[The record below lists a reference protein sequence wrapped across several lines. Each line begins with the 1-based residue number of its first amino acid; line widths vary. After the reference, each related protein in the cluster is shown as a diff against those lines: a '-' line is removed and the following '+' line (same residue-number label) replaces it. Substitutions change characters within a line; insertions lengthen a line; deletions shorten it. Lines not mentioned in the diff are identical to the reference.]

1 MDSKIRI
8 DEITAQ
14 ILSIDD
20 QIQSLSAQKRVLLH
34 EKSVLRDEILSQAN
48 EPTEEWEKD
57 TFSWF
62 RSLQKGL
69 EDLFG
74 FKEFRSKQLPAMNAL
89 LSAFDKGFALVVSP
103 LISLMEDQ
111 DQVDSIHKNMT
122 CDKSTLRLIYVTPE
136 PVDDVFLSWGLTAT
150 LTGSVL
156 KDVRE
161 MLNIPDCV
169 VFKASLDRPNIH
181 YRVMLKPS
189 STDTDILYKLITKD
203 FKNQCGIVYVLTIK
217 QAETSLERI
226 EISWRSCCC
235 GRKERLKIV
244 IATTAFGMGIDKSN
258 VRFVIHYNLP
268 KSVDNFYQESGRAGR
283 DGSLSYSI
291 VLFNF
296 DDIFKSSVMAFTEK
310 SGINNL
316 YRIVEYCISTTK
328 CRRTFLSNY
337 FGNNWGGEVRCDKMC
352 DHCDKSLLSVEMDI
366 STVSN
371 RNPECSQTS
380 IQHGAE
386 AKVAVCTLNQW
397 SLDFEGNFQRIIT
410 SIRDAK
416 ASGAKLRS
424 GPELEVTGYNC
435 QDHFYESD
443 TLLHAWEVVASL
455 LNDSSTSGILVDVGI
470 PIMHKNQKRMFVISE
485 IIKSVPFGD
494 GVIATEDT
502 SIGYEIGDELRNPN
516 SSHIEMG
523 NDGVEIFINGS
534 ASYMELRKAHINVDL
549 IQNATLKNGGC
560 YLYSNLR
567 GCDGDRVYFQGNSC
581 ISLNGDIISR
591 TRQYGIEEIEIAT
604 ATLDLVS
611 IRSYRNSL
619 VNKCNQAMNECTPY
633 PRVPVDFSLSEIEDI
648 YIPTH
653 IPLIWDYHTPE
664 QEIMLGISCW
674 LWDYLRRSGQVY
686 PFLST
691 QCVQMVIKAVE
702 RGDEQALHDIR
713 RVVGE
718 SDYVPIEPKELCSRI
733 FVTCFMGSESAPEE
747 NKSRAK
753 KLAQQIVTGVIPKF
767 RSRGG
772 SIRENLALQ
781 NVQSRVKMVISYLFA
796 QLMLWA
802 RNRAGGLLVL
812 GSTNIDDCLR
822 GFITKYDCSSADIN
836 PIGSISK
843 IDLKYFLLYA
853 KNEHNFTSLEG
864 IINELEPETLPP
876 PSTNHRIYSEE
887 ADMGMTYEE
896 LSQYGK
902 LRMTERC
909 GPHSMFNKLTHS
921 WRNKASPDETAKKRV
936 IIQMITDSIIVLSY
950 ITQVGGGNFEL
961 STTLYEKLI

>member
-89 LSAFDKGFALVVSP
+89 LSGKDLLLVLPTSGGKSLTYQLPALAAFDKGFALVVSP

-111 DQVDSIHKNMT
+111 VHALKALNLNAALLNSFTPKDQVDSIHKNMT

-136 PVDDVFLSWGLTAT
+136 RLKKSKRFLNKLQKAHTLGLFNFLAVDEVHCCSSWGHDFRPDYKFLGIMKETFPGVPIMGLTAT

-217 QAETSLERI
+217 QAETLWKEL
-226 EISWRSCCC
+226 RSH
-235 GRKERLKIV
+235 GEVAVGIYHGSMETQTRTSMHEKWSKGKIKIV

-366 STVSN
+366 STVSTEILNVLKRGEEEDVNITACKLLDALMGKGGGSKSVSRSKKLPTPWN
-371 RNPECSQTS
+371 RLNTS
-380 IQHGAE
+380 L
-386 AKVAVCTLNQW
+386 VV
-397 SLDFEGNFQRIIT
+397 
-410 SIRDAK
+410 
-416 ASGAKLRS
+416 AKLLFD
-424 GPELEVTGYNC
+424 G
-435 QDHFYESD
+435 
-443 TLLHAWEVVASL
+443 
-455 LNDSSTSGILVDVGI
+455 
-470 PIMHKNQKRMFVISE
+470 
-485 IIKSVPFGD
+485 IIKEHF
-494 GVIATEDT
+494 
-502 SIGYEIGDELRNPN
+502 
-516 SSHIEMG
+516 H
-523 NDGVEIFINGS
+523 F
-534 ASYMELRKAHINVDL
+534 
-549 IQNATLKNGGC
+549 
-560 YLYSNLR
+560 
-567 GCDGDRVYFQGNSC
+567 
-581 ISLNGDIISR
+581 
-591 TRQYGIEEIEIAT
+591 
-604 ATLDLVS
+604 
-611 IRSYRNSL
+611 
-619 VNKCNQAMNECTPY
+619 TPY
-633 PRVPVDFSLSEIEDI
+633 
-648 YIPTH
+648 
-653 IPLIWDYHTPE
+653 
-664 QEIMLGISCW
+664 
-674 LWDYLRRSGQVY
+674 
-686 PFLST
+686 ST
-691 QCVQMVIKAVE
+691 
-702 RGDEQALHDIR
+702 
-713 RVVGE
+713 
-718 SDYVPIEPKELCSRI
+718 
-733 FVTCFMGSESAPEE
+733 
-747 NKSRAK
+747 
-753 KLAQQIVTGVIPKF
+753 
-767 RSRGG
+767 
-772 SIRENLALQ
+772 
-781 NVQSRVKMVISYLFA
+781 ISYLSID
-796 QLMLWA
+796 
-802 RNRAGGLLVL
+802 R
-812 GSTNIDDCLR
+812 GSFLNVDNYSKLSILSSSKRSSKTIDD
-822 GFITKYDCSSADIN
+822 DD
-836 PIGSISK
+836 
-843 IDLKYFLLYA
+843 
-853 KNEHNFTSLEG
+853 
-864 IINELEPETLPP
+864 
-876 PSTNHRIYSEE
+876 
-887 ADMGMTYEE
+887 
-896 LSQYGK
+896 
-902 LRMTERC
+902 
-909 GPHSMFNKLTHS
+909 
-921 WRNKASPDETAKKRV
+921 V
-936 IIQMITDSIIVLSY
+936 IIL
-950 ITQVGGGNFEL
+950 
-961 STTLYEKLI
+961 

>member
-1 MDSKIRI
+1 MKHK
-8 DEITAQ
+8 T
-14 ILSIDD
+14 
-20 QIQSLSAQKRVLLH
+20 
-34 EKSVLRDEILSQAN
+34 
-48 EPTEEWEKD
+48 
-57 TFSWF
+57 
-62 RSLQKGL
+62 L
-69 EDLFG
+69 EDFT
-74 FKEFRSKQLPAMNAL
+74 LPQ
-89 LSAFDKGFALVVSP
+89 FIQK
-103 LISLMEDQ
+103 I
-111 DQVDSIHKNMT
+111 
-122 CDKSTLRLIYVTPE
+122 
-136 PVDDVFLSWGLTAT
+136 
-150 LTGSVL
+150 TG
-156 KDVRE
+156 
-161 MLNIPDCV
+161 
-169 VFKASLDRPNIH
+169 
-181 YRVMLKPS
+181 
-189 STDTDILYKLITKD
+189 
-203 FKNQCGIVYVLTIK
+203 Q
-217 QAETSLERI
+217 
-226 EISWRSCCC
+226 
-235 GRKERLKIV
+235 
-244 IATTAFGMGIDKSN
+244 
-258 VRFVIHYNLP
+258 
-268 KSVDNFYQESGRAGR
+268 
-283 DGSLSYSI
+283 
-291 VLFNF
+291 
-296 DDIFKSSVMAFTEK
+296 
-310 SGINNL
+310 
-316 YRIVEYCISTTK
+316 
-328 CRRTFLSNY
+328 
-337 FGNNWGGEVRCDKMC
+337 
-352 DHCDKSLLSVEMDI
+352 
-366 STVSN
+366 
-371 RNPECSQTS
+371 
-380 IQHGAE
+380 
-386 AKVAVCTLNQW
+386 
-397 SLDFEGNFQRIIT
+397 
-410 SIRDAK
+410 
-416 ASGAKLRS
+416 
-424 GPELEVTGYNC
+424 
-435 QDHFYESD
+435 
-443 TLLHAWEVVASL
+443 
-455 LNDSSTSGILVDVGI
+455 
-470 PIMHKNQKRMFVISE
+470 
-485 IIKSVPFGD
+485 KSVPFGD

-674 LWDYLRRSGQVY
+674 LWDYLRRSGQGGFFLPLNGGIDTSSISVLVY
-686 PFLST
+686 SM
-691 QCVQMVIKAVE
+691 CQMVIKAVE

-753 KLAQQIVTGVIPKF
+753 KLAQQIGSYHMSVLIDSAVTAIIGIFSTVTGVIPKF

-921 WRNKASPDETAKKRV
+921 WRNKASPDETAKKVKLFFRFYAINRHKMTV
-936 IIQMITDSIIVLSY
+936 LTPACHVESYNPDDNRFDHRPFLYNSSWRWQFRTIDNALRKIDMKIRNDEDSKKKGSSHHAKDRKGYDKDCIGGSSGSGKVNTGVPKNEGGSSSSNSNGGKKTGVVVPVPEILS
-950 ITQVGGGNFEL
+950 F
-961 STTLYEKLI
+961 